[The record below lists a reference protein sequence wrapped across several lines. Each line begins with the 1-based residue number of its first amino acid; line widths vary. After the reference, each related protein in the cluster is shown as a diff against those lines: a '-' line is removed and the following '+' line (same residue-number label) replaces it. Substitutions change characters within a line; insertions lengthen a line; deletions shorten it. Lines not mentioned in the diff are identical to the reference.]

1 MKNIYINGSLLAS
14 GTERAAFNE
23 IIAFAKEPKG
33 EFELIEVDERGY
45 YEISD
50 NRHSNDVFT
59 NVYVKEEA
67 AAYSDGLCCIG
78 TNLYPRLKSEF
89 DSINSEVL
97 DKLRPSH
104 NVLKLVIMGYF
115 SLFELYLMEMTR
127 LFVLF
132 DESNLNKFISFLRE
146 PKNDINLYIKA
157 KKDMIE
163 RIDDT
168 VDLYKKVELIK
179 NNISEL
185 FTYHNTKNLTAF
197 FKNVY
202 DLEIPNLDKVKYYYD
217 TYRHDLMHR
226 YGHYSKKYTGH
237 IDRELLEAVYNEMVN
252 YAKEFDALK
261 NKRLGLSEEP
271 DF

>member
-59 NVYVKEEA
+59 NVYVKEEVTT
-67 AAYSDGLCCIG
+67 YSVYGLCCIG
-78 TNLYPRLKSEF
+78 TNLYPRLKSEL

-97 DKLRPSH
+97 DKLEPSH

-132 DESNLNKFISFLRE
+132 DESNLNKFISYRKMQE
-146 PKNDINLYIKA
+146 IKGCRW

-168 VDLYKKVELIK
+168 VDMYQKVELIK

-185 FTYHNTKNLTAF
+185 FTYHNTRNLTAF

-237 IDRELLEAVYNEMVN
+237 IERELLEAVYNEMVN

-261 NKRLGLSEEP
+261 NKHLGLSEEP

>member
-33 EFELIEVDERGY
+33 EFELITVDERGY

-50 NRHSNDVFT
+50 NRHANDVFT
-59 NVYVKEEA
+59 NVYVKEEVT
-67 AAYSDGLCCIG
+67 AYSDGLCCIG

-97 DKLRPSH
+97 DKIGPSRD
-104 NVLKLVIMGYF
+104 VLKLLMMGYF
-115 SLFELYLMEMTR
+115 SLFELYLMETVR

-132 DESNLNKFISFLRE
+132 DELNLNKFISFLRD
-146 PKNDINLYIKA
+146 PPRGISLYSKA
-157 KKDMIE
+157 KHSIIKGFNE
-163 RIDDT
+163 S
-168 VDLYKKVELIK
+168 VDLYEKAEAVK

-185 FTYHNTKNLTAF
+185 FTYHNTGDLTVF
-197 FKNVY
+197 FKSVY
-202 DLEIPNLDKVKYYYD
+202 DFEIPNLNKINTYYT

-226 YGHYSKKYTGH
+226 YGHYSQRYTGH

-261 NKRLGLSEEP
+261 NKYLDLSDEP